1 MIEIDGKI
9 ISFEVFQKKFVC
21 DLSACKGACC
31 VEGDSGA
38 PLSDDEVEILEEI
51 YPIVKPYMTAEGIA
65 AIEAQGT
72 SIMDWEDEYVTPLVD
87 NKECAY
93 VTYENGITKC
103 AIEIAWKEGKV
114 DFPKPVSCH
123 LYPIRIKEYK
133 EFHAV
138 NYDKWDI
145 CKPACDCG
153 EKLQV
158 PVYKFVKNAIIR
170 RYGNDF
176 YNEME
181 TAAPLIQEH
190 FEKKEN
196 K

>member
-1 MIEIDGKI
+1 MLEIDGKI

-51 YPIVKPYMTAEGIA
+51 YPTVKPYMTAEGIA

-72 SIMDWEDEYVTPLVD
+72 SVMDWEDEYVTPLVD

-103 AIEIAWKEGKV
+103 AIEIAWKDGKI

-170 RYGNDF
+170 RYGSDF

-181 TAAPLIQEH
+181 TAAPLIQQH
-190 FEKKEN
+190 FDKKDN
-196 K
+196 Q